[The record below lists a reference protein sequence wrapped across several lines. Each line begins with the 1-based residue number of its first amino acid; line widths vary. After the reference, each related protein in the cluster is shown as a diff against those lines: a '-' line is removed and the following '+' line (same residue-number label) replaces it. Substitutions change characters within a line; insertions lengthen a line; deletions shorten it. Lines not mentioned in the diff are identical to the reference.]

1 MTNPLSS
8 IDSNASTWIG
18 DGTEGATLTVNG
30 SAITLASAKRGT
42 PYNVRL
48 DSSTLTPTDNL
59 YYEVELVG
67 ECEGNL
73 AVGLVTST
81 EFQPGWKSRGMFYN
95 GNVTNG
101 SAGLRIGF
109 GDHPKKSGDR
119 VGVYLLRNGSEC
131 RVVYYINGRCLGAG
145 FAVTSS
151 ADTTFYPCLHLDGRG
166 TVNYSAPASFPTTT
180 DRESA
185 TFGDAYS
192 GEWVLSKA
200 QTGPELH
207 DLPLPEDAKI
217 VLSFALVEPNAYR
230 LSIKVANT
238 FNTSVKLVGK
248 MESFDKIEIGP
259 AMATRMMPPPP
270 LQPVE
275 SFVEQGLSTL
285 YKMIVS
291 ETGSLVM
298 TGPAAEMI
306 CARYEKTFEPVTSY
320 Q

>member
-18 DGTEGATLTVNG
+18 DGTEGATLAVNG
-30 SAITLASAKRGT
+30 STITLGSAKRGT

-48 DSSTLTPTDNL
+48 ESSTIAPTDNL

-67 ECEGNL
+67 ECEGSL
-73 AVGLVTST
+73 AVGLVTSA
-81 EFQPGWKSRGMFYN
+81 EFQPGWKTRGMFYN

-101 SAGLRIGF
+101 SAGLRMGF
-109 GDHPKKSGDR
+109 GDFPKSGDR
-119 VGVYLLRNGSEC
+119 VGVYLLRSGSEC

-145 FAVTSS
+145 FAVTS
-151 ADTTFYPCLHLDGRG
+151 AGTTFYPCLHLDGKG

-192 GEWVLSKA
+192 GDWLLLKA
-200 QTGPELH
+200 LTGPELH
-207 DLPLPEDAKI
+207 DLPLPDDAKI
-217 VLSFALVEPNAYR
+217 VLSFALVEPSTYR

-248 MESFDKIEIGP
+248 MENFDKIEIGP

-270 LQPVE
+270 LQSVE
-275 SFVEQGLSTL
+275 TFVERGLSTL
-285 YKMIVS
+285 YKMIVG
-291 ETGSLVM
+291 ETGNLVM

-306 CARYEKTFEPVTSY
+306 CTRYEKTFEPVTSY